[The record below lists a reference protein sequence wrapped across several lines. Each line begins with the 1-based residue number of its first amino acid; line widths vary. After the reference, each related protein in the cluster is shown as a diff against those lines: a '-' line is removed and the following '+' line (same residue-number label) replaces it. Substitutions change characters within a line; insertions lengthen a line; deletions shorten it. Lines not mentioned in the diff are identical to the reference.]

1 MSDSLSASPSN
12 AVAGE
17 RPAGLPEQEILR
29 AIAGIQYGSVE
40 VTIHE
45 GRIVQIECREKI
57 RLGGAEGVRRN
68 PVRPIR

>member
-1 MSDSLSASPSN
+1 MADSPSK
-12 AVAGE
+12 AVADAQLSTL
-17 RPAGLPEQEILR
+17 PAQEILS

-45 GRIVQIECREKI
+45 GRVVQIECREKI
-57 RLGGAEGVRRN
+57 RLGGAEGAHKS